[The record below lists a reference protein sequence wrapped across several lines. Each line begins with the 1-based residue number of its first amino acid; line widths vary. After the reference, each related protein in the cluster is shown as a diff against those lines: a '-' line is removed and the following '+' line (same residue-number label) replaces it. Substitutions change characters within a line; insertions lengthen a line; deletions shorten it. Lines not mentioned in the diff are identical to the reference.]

1 MFSRMLADYGICCST
16 PSWLGETPLHA
27 AAQFAQTH
35 VIQFLLNQGV
45 QVYRVA
51 LIKPELGTFEWWISG
66 FMLDPLF
73 FLIFKL
79 GFISVT

>member
-1 MFSRMLADYGICCST
+1 MLADFGICCST

-45 QVYRVA
+45 QVDRA
-51 LIKPELGTFEWWISG
+51 DLIQPELKTF
-66 FMLDPLF
+66 
-73 FLIFKL
+73 
-79 GFISVT
+79 T

>member
-1 MFSRMLADYGICCST
+1 MLADFGICCST

-45 QVYRVA
+45 QVDRA
-51 LIKPELGTFEWWISG
+51 DLIQPNF
-66 FMLDPLF
+66 
-73 FLIFKL
+73 
-79 GFISVT
+79 